1 MSMSATKIAQL
12 HKLLSITRADSP
24 SMFLQ
29 NAILQLLSLFKI
41 ALFLRIIIDY
51 IRMFARSWRP
61 NTFLLGFFEI
71 IYTITERPMA
81 FVRRFIPPL
90 RLGGVA
96 LDLSFIVLLIAI
108 NLLQALVI
116 AVL

>member
-1 MSMSATKIAQL
+1 M
-12 HKLLSITRADSP
+12 LLQQV
-24 SMFLQ
+24 L
-29 NAILQLLSLFKI
+29 LKLLSLFKI
-41 ALFLRIIIDY
+41 ALFLRIILDY

-61 NTFLLGFFEI
+61 NTLLIGIFEV
-71 IYTITERPMA
+71 IYTITEKPMA
-81 FVRRFIPPL
+81 FVRRFVPPL

-108 NLLQALVI
+108 NLLQAVVI

>member
-1 MSMSATKIAQL
+1 
-12 HKLLSITRADSP
+12 
-24 SMFLQ
+24 MFLR
-29 NAILQLLSLFKI
+29 NVILQLLSLFKI

-61 NTFLLGFFEI
+61 NTFLLAIFEV
-71 IYTITERPMA
+71 IYTVTEPPMR

-108 NLLQALVI
+108 NLLQSIVVSFL
-116 AVL
+116 

>member
-1 MSMSATKIAQL
+1 
-12 HKLLSITRADSP
+12 
-24 SMFLQ
+24 MFIQ
-29 NAILQLLSLFKI
+29 NVILQLLSLFKI

-61 NTFLLGFFEI
+61 NTLVLGVFEV
-71 IYTITERPMA
+71 IYTITEPPMR

-108 NLLQALVI
+108 NLLQSVVVNLF
-116 AVL
+116 

>member
-1 MSMSATKIAQL
+1 
-12 HKLLSITRADSP
+12 
-24 SMFLQ
+24 
-29 NAILQLLSLFKI
+29 
-41 ALFLRIIIDY
+41 
-51 IRMFARSWRP
+51 
-61 NTFLLGFFEI
+61 
-71 IYTITERPMA
+71 MA

-108 NLLQALVI
+108 NLLQAVVR